1 MGRKT
6 VLEPLTAKPFAVA
19 LMRAILTVLLLCLAV
34 SARAREWKSE
44 LFHCTANVPDSTGW
58 QMIEAPQVP
67 GIAPVL
73 VMQNT
78 ARQAV
83 FGINVIEKYQDA
95 NLADPAIQK
104 DLEAT
109 LRQFGY
115 QFVGHSTVKAGVHD
129 WLQYA
134 VRAGTGP
141 QQMNAIIRYTSAG
154 GYVFCITMQRG
165 GGQEAAQDAELQQA
179 AASFR
184 VLPAT
189 AVAAAA
195 ATQGSSPKGTPPPVS
210 AQPLAAKAGDK
221 PEAGVEEPATEAD
234 ESRNRLIWYGGGG
247 LVVLLVFFGIIGGG
261 RSKKR

>member
-1 MGRKT
+1 
-6 VLEPLTAKPFAVA
+6 
-19 LMRAILTVLLLCLAV
+19 MRATFVIVLLCLAM
-34 SARAREWKSE
+34 SAGAREWKSE
-44 LFHCTANVPDSTGW
+44 IFHCAANIPESTGW
-58 QMIEAPQVP
+58 QMIEAPQSP

-73 VMQNT
+73 VMQNS

-83 FGINVIEKYQDA
+83 FGISIVEKYQEA

-104 DLEAT
+104 DLEAM

-154 GYVFCITMQRG
+154 GYVFCITMQRS

-184 VLPAT
+184 VLPASAFAT
-189 AVAAAA
+189 APAVA
-195 ATQGSSPKGTPPPVS
+195 GSGTKGASAS
-210 AQPLAAKAGDK
+210 AQPQADKAGDK
-221 PEAGVEEPATEAD
+221 PDGATEDPATEAD
-234 ESRNRLIWYGGGG
+234 EKRTRLIWYAGAG
-247 LVVLLVFFGIIGGG
+247 LVVLLIFFSLIGGQ
-261 RSKKR
+261 SKKR

>member
-1 MGRKT
+1 
-6 VLEPLTAKPFAVA
+6 
-19 LMRAILTVLLLCLAV
+19 MRAPFVVLLLCLAM
-34 SARAREWKSE
+34 SAGAREWKSE
-44 LFHCTANVPDSTGW
+44 IFHCAANVPESTGW
-58 QMIEAPQVP
+58 QTIEAPQSP

-78 ARQAV
+78 SRQAV
-83 FGINVIEKYQDA
+83 FGISIVEKYQEA

-104 DLEAT
+104 DLEAM

-154 GYVFCITMQRG
+154 GYVFCITMQRS

-184 VLPAT
+184 VLPASAFAT
-189 AVAAAA
+189 APTAPGANPKGVAA
-195 ATQGSSPKGTPPPVS
+195 SSS
-210 AQPLAAKAGDK
+210 AKPLADKAGDK
-221 PEAGVEEPATEAD
+221 PEAATEEAATEAD
-234 ESRNRLIWYGGGG
+234 QARTRLIWYAGAGV
-247 LVVLLVFFGIIGGG
+247 VVLLLFFSIIGGQ
-261 RSKKR
+261 SKKR